1 MSEIIQ
7 LNIWDKL
14 TIATNN
20 SIGADFLGLLTEVD
34 ESIDLLVPAE
44 RLNAAGE
51 AILRLGEIYASRSNG
66 FKSEQPRY

>member
-1 MSEIIQ
+1 MEFLQFLEIESGFLLSKHPLMDIKIVNDKKNISSLSFMPEIIQ

-34 ESIDLLVPAE
+34 E
-44 RLNAAGE
+44 
-51 AILRLGEIYASRSNG
+51 
-66 FKSEQPRY
+66 